1 MFWLLDTMVVVA
13 NEPTRRCGF
22 LRVCSSGFT
31 DGSQNRESRC
41 DLTGVLIRA
50 YYAHRKED
58 AMQRKAR
65 LGRPPKPA
73 RLRKTRRLQLLLTP
87 AEHQRLAK
95 YAMERDSTVSEVI
108 RACIRSLV
116 GQGGGAD

>member
-1 MFWLLDTMVVVA
+1 VVLA
-13 NEPTRRCGF
+13 IGHDGGRGKRAYQT
-22 LRVCSSGFT
+22 LRVPESVLQRVT

-50 YYAHRKED
+50 YYAHRKE
-58 AMQRKAR
+58 MPCSVRPVWVGR
-65 LGRPPKPA
+65 LNQHASVRH
-73 RLRKTRRLQLLLTP
+73 RRLQLLLTP

-116 GQGGGAD
+116 GAGEGRT